1 MNGRFRGLRLPC
13 LPALFAVVIATACN
27 RGDSRELPEGVAPWA
42 LAPADTQWVTVE
54 GIEFPAGM
62 DTAPPEIVEAYV
74 FAAKHPE
81 VLEYMPCYCGCENPR
96 FAHESN
102 YDCFV
107 DGIDRSR
114 DVPRVSPDAMGFS

>member
-1 MNGRFRGLRLPC
+1 VRKQWIVWVV
-13 LPALFAVVIATACN
+13 AAAVVVLAFVM
-27 RGDSRELPEGVAPWA
+27 RRSPDVPEGLAPLA
-42 LAPADTQWVTVE
+42 LAPADTQWVTVD

-102 YDCFV
+102 YDCFI

-114 DVPRVSPDAMGFS
+114 DVPRVQPDAMGFS